1 MYMHTYT
8 RMLII
13 PSRHH
18 VSVWRVVLDYAL
30 VLGWAICVFMHVPGC
45 PCLLAAVSSACSC
58 CLAAAELL
66 PCCCLATAWLPPT
79 CCGLRFFLFFS
90 TAVVPSQASLW
101 IYYLQPPPIY
111 PLGVPVRVV
120 NLLLQELLSCEAMW
134 VVIVEGQ
141 EPMPQPILV
150 PRARDPHIN
159 PILYYTMTYEIILCY
174 VILYFTM
181 LYYIIYYILY

>member
-1 MYMHTYT
+1 MHTCT

-18 VSVWRVVLDYAL
+18 VSVWRVVLGYAL

-79 CCGLRFFLFFS
+79 CCGLPFFYFFPLQLSYHKPPCGSTICSLLQSTLLGFLFVWS
-90 TAVVPSQASLW
+90 TSFFRNCFL
-101 IYYLQPPPIY
+101 
-111 PLGVPVRVV
+111 VRPCG
-120 NLLLQELLSCEAMW
+120 L
-134 VVIVEGQ
+134 
-141 EPMPQPILV
+141 
-150 PRARDPHIN
+150 
-159 PILYYTMTYEIILCY
+159 
-174 VILYFTM
+174 
-181 LYYIIYYILY
+181 